1 MFVMMW
7 DTCCGWMKRKGF
19 RERVGL
25 GYQAA
30 ARGGLFP
37 GLSCRLISR
46 EELVP
51 GSAGQ
56 IRRFFLYFFLGR
68 L

>member
-19 RERVGL
+19 RERFGL

-30 ARGGLFP
+30 AQGFFFP
-37 GLSCRLISR
+37 SLSCRLN
-46 EELVP
+46 
-51 GSAGQ
+51 
-56 IRRFFLYFFLGR
+56 LG
-68 L
+68 